1 MLDEPTSGL
10 DPLMQQ
16 TFFDILREENQKGV
30 TILFSSHILS
40 EVQKMCD
47 RIAILKDG
55 KVISLEDIETMR
67 SNAYKKIILH
77 MPETTEIQTLDMD
90 GVSNFEQNGE

>member
-1 MLDEPTSGL
+1 
-10 DPLMQQ
+10 MQKCV
-16 TFFDILREENQKGV
+16 IG
-30 TILFSSHILS
+30 
-40 EVQKMCD
+40 
-47 RIAILKDG
+47 IAILKDG

-90 GVSNFEQNGE
+90 GVSNFEQNGEQINFCSKEM